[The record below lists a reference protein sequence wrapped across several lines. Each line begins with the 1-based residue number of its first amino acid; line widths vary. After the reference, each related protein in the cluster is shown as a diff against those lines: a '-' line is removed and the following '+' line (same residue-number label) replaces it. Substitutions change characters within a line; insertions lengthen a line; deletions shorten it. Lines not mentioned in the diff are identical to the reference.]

1 MQIEH
6 KDKLN
11 VSSLNSKHWN
21 YTLGYQ
27 LGNLE
32 NILTFNF
39 YNLLSFTISRLLF
52 VCFYSQLSLKI
63 EPLWNIFYKFE

>member
-39 YNLLSFTISRLLF
+39 YNLLSLTIYFTSIVVCLF
-52 VCFYSQLSLKI
+52 LFSTKLNL
-63 EPLWNIFYKFE
+63 